1 MSHDDSLDEET
12 KRLLAE
18 VNSDDSSESENHKKP
33 HEKQSY
39 QIKDQDVKWETNTAE
54 DDDSEW

>member
-18 VNSDDSSESENHKKP
+18 VDSDDSGESKDIKNKGKTWT
-33 HEKQSY
+33 EK
-39 QIKDQDVKWETNTAE
+39 DETGRKVERNDKETP
-54 DDDSEW
+54 DSEW